1 MWPLN
6 GELETCNA
14 ECSECGR
21 EFACEGTW
29 DVEHHD
35 GYGTRREW
43 FPDDEAI
50 CDDCKG
56 EGACEGTFR
65 YVDGGKPNQIERIP
79 CNSSGKTRFC
89 IEADGSRSHLGVYCD
104 ICAAWYDE

>member
-1 MWPLN
+1 MTRN
-6 GELETCNA
+6 GDRETA
-14 ECSECGR
+14 QVECSACGR

-56 EGACEGTFR
+56 EGACDTSGCKVAATTRTIEER
-65 YVDGGKPNQIERIP
+65 GGSLTIV
-79 CNSSGKTRFC
+79 
-89 IEADGSRSHLGVYCD
+89 GVL
-104 ICAAWYDE
+104 CAACWAAEQAVDE